1 MRRNA
6 GSITGMR
13 SNEELGALISDFL
26 DGARAGVVRA
36 PDGSPY
42 TPAELR
48 TLRGPLS
55 HVTSE
60 LGDRDV
66 VELRPRDVRALVD
79 ELLDAGV
86 SPARAGGIVD
96 ALRPVYAY
104 ARERGLVT
112 TSPLV
117 GLAPA
122 AHEGPSPTTAM
133 LELGEHLAR
142 LTGGLMML
150 LLVLA
155 AVGLAVALA

>member
-1 MRRNA
+1 
-6 GSITGMR
+6 MR
-13 SNEELGALISDFL
+13 SNEELGSVIADFL
-26 DGARAGVVRA
+26 DGARAGVVRS
-36 PDGSPY
+36 PGGPPY

-48 TLRGPLS
+48 ELRGALT

-66 VELRPRDVRALVD
+66 TELRSRDVRALVD
-79 ELLDAGV
+79 ELGAAGL
-86 SPARAGGIVD
+86 SRERAAAIVD

-104 ARERGLVT
+104 AMERGIVT

-122 AHEGPSPTTAM
+122 ASEGPSPTTAM
-133 LELGEHLAR
+133 LQFGEQLAR
-142 LTGGLMML
+142 FTGRLMVL

>member
-1 MRRNA
+1 
-6 GSITGMR
+6 MR
-13 SNEELGALISDFL
+13 SNEELGTLIADFL
-26 DGARAGVVRA
+26 DGARTGAVRA

-42 TPAELR
+42 TPAQLRELR
-48 TLRGPLS
+48 GALT

-60 LGDRDV
+60 LGPRDV
-66 VELRPRDVRALVD
+66 AELRSRDVRALVD
-79 ELLDAGV
+79 ELLDAGL
-86 SPARAGGIVD
+86 SPARAGSIVD

-104 ARERGLVT
+104 ALARGLVT

-122 AHEGPSPTTAM
+122 APESPSPTAAV
-133 LELGEHLAR
+133 LELGEQMAR
-142 LTGGLMML
+142 FTGRLMVL

>member
-1 MRRNA
+1 
-6 GSITGMR
+6 MR
-13 SNEELGALISDFL
+13 SNEELGTLIGAFL
-26 DGARAGVVRA
+26 DGARTGVVRA

-48 TLRGPLS
+48 ELRGALA

-60 LGDRDV
+60 LGPRDIG
-66 VELRPRDVRALVD
+66 ELRTRDVRALVD
-79 ELLDAGV
+79 ELLDEGLP
-86 SPARAGGIVD
+86 PARAGAIVD
-96 ALRPVYAY
+96 ALRPVYAF
-104 ARERGLVT
+104 ALERGLVT

-117 GLAPA
+117 GLAPPA
-122 AHEGPSPTTAM
+122 PESPSPTTAM

-142 LTGGLMML
+142 FTSRLMVL